1 MHKITTV
8 LMLAALGL
16 AAQAQGLKDRSPVS
30 VTVSGGQIDDPGDLH
45 TTADEGALVWVMG
58 SKGFRFADS
67 KGIDVKSDGQ
77 HACRT
82 LMDGQ
87 RVRCAK
93 SVHRRGDRFKYEINV
108 VGSDGKALNLDPFIL
123 ND

>member
-1 MHKITTV
+1 MHKITAA
-8 LMLAALGL
+8 LLLAALGL
-16 AAQAQGLKDRSPVS
+16 AAQAQGLKDRTPIT
-30 VTVSGGQIDDPGDLH
+30 VTVTGGQIDSPDEAR

-67 KGIDVKSDGQ
+67 KGIDVKSGGQ

>member
-58 SKGFRFADS
+58 SKGFRFADAD
-67 KGIDVKSDGQ
+67 GIDIKSGGQ
-77 HACRT
+77 HACKT
-82 LMDGQ
+82 LQEGQ

-93 SVHRRGDRFKYEINV
+93 AGHRRGDRFKYAINV